1 MAALDTNV
9 LVRLLV
15 EDDAAQLAAARKLI
29 RRCLNAGE
37 ALFIPITV
45 ALELEWVLRSSFG
58 FDKVA
63 VVATLSKLLSTLE
76 LVFESERSLE
86 LALMLYRDGPAD
98 FSDCLHAALACTA
111 SESPLWTFDKAAA
124 KVAGAK
130 LLAR

>member
-15 EDDAAQLAAARKLI
+15 DDDAAQLAAARKLI
-29 RRCLNAGE
+29 GQCVSAGE

-58 FDKVA
+58 FDKAA
-63 VVATLSKLLSTLE
+63 VVATLAKLLSTLE

-86 LALMLYRDGPAD
+86 LALMLYRDGPAG
-98 FSDCLHAALACTA
+98 FSDCLHTALASTA
-111 SESPLWTFDKAAA
+111 GEAPLWTFDKAAA
-124 KVAGAK
+124 KIAGAK
-130 LLAR
+130 LLTR